1 LVKQYDISSLLDSV
15 DARHIGDYTYLL
27 SSTYF
32 GDLSWSLYRCNEDF
46 KDLSVDE
53 YEAAALA
60 YLNSNVNQYA
70 NEIVTKLS
78 KEGATSTCNNIIT
91 MFNETIQQYDASFTI
106 TKVFSIGLSGVS
118 KKAYFVPFAIYHNH
132 ISKNAILVTTD
143 EGNSG
148 DAFLMKFSLKDLVI
162 TPTSVGSLDGWIPFQ
177 YGIDLYNGYYR
188 IASFLYLTGEAQVT
202 VLKEQNS
209 QLKVVGRVTVRAVD
223 LLAARYY
230 NEKGFVVTSE
240 WIGSYNES
248 STKMILLNLTS
259 PTNPSIAATE
269 DLNSPLYGMHPIEN
283 GKYIISIDNTVSKPN
298 ASGVAVYLF
307 QATNK
312 SLKQVGI
319 PSEVIIADT
328 VNGLVFSDATLDS
341 RAFRYLSKSRKLIIP
356 VTVYDIG
363 YYNLTDGGDNFQG
376 FYVYDVDPVK
386 GIKFTG
392 NVTHSN
398 KYCYS
403 FPSRSMVFNGD
414 LITSMRGTI
423 KRTSSVTT
431 LSNLKW
437 ELENYCEYD

>member
-1 LVKQYDISSLLDSV
+1 VDSV
-15 DARHIGDYTYLL
+15 R
-27 SSTYF
+27 F
-32 GDLSWSLYRCNEDF
+32 
-46 KDLSVDE
+46 
-53 YEAAALA
+53 
-60 YLNSNVNQYA
+60 
-70 NEIVTKLS
+70 
-78 KEGATSTCNNIIT
+78 
-91 MFNETIQQYDASFTI
+91 
-106 TKVFSIGLSGVS
+106 
-118 KKAYFVPFAIYHNH
+118 
-132 ISKNAILVTTD
+132 
-143 EGNSG
+143 
-148 DAFLMKFSLKDLVI
+148 
-162 TPTSVGSLDGWIPFQ
+162 
-177 YGIDLYNGYYR
+177 
-188 IASFLYLTGEAQVT
+188 
-202 VLKEQNS
+202 
-209 QLKVVGRVTVRAVD
+209 
-223 LLAARYY
+223 Y
-230 NEKGFVVTSE
+230 NEKGFVVTTKWSG
-240 WIGSYNES
+240 IHYNES
-248 STKMILLNLTS
+248 STKMILVNLTS
-259 PTNPSIAATE
+259 PTNPTIAGTE